1 MSLFPIVDG
10 RARFDASSN
19 ADSDR
24 YSAGIRFTQEGA
36 ARSMTSAGTF
46 FNQGIP
52 MSESGQV
59 ALVDASSGLPV
70 NVVWLSGLP
79 ISNDR
84 VCISNKPVSVVSSG
98 IPYDSAGAV
107 AATVAPITTN
117 ATLDLVFAGVSNDLL
132 NPTSYTLT
140 TDFITPQYQVG
151 AQYTVWDNGLVQK
164 NFADIVTFTRA
175 STATYFNSAGTLTSA
190 AVDEPRFDYNPSTLA
205 AQGLL
210 IEESR
215 TNSIRNNTMVGA
227 VAGTPGTLPTNWGV
241 SGLGTLT
248 REIVGTG
255 TANGITYIDV
265 RFSGT
270 TSTTTL
276 SVNFDGSN
284 LIAAANGQT
293 WAQSI
298 WTAVVAGST
307 ANITTNQNT
316 ANLFDSGGVFL
327 ANISYAT
334 PVFNTT
340 SVLTRSSSVGT
351 ISTVGTAFIR
361 PILALAFASGV
372 AIDITL
378 RIGLPQLELG
388 AFATSVI
395 PTTTTALTR
404 SADVASVNTL
414 SPWYNAT
421 AGTLYAEWVARLGVD
436 QQAFGLVNVGD
447 GVRVRKRSTD
457 QYGLVVRDPTN
468 RDLALNASPA
478 ITEGQ
483 IIKVAGAYAIND
495 LALSGGGQSPATGST
510 YSVVTATTAFI
521 GGNVSA
527 GATYV
532 NGHLRRITY
541 YPRRLTN
548 DDLQTI
554 TT

>member
-1 MSLFPIVDG
+1 
-10 RARFDASSN
+10 
-19 ADSDR
+19 
-24 YSAGIRFTQEGA
+24 
-36 ARSMTSAGTF
+36 
-46 FNQGIP
+46 
-52 MSESGQV
+52 
-59 ALVDASSGLPV
+59 
-70 NVVWLSGLP
+70 
-79 ISNDR
+79 
-84 VCISNKPVSVVSSG
+84 
-98 IPYDSAGAV
+98 
-107 AATVAPITTN
+107 VAP
-117 ATLDLVFAGVSNDLL
+117 
-132 NPTSYTLT
+132 
-140 TDFITPQYQVG
+140 QYEIG
-151 AQYTVWDNGLVQK
+151 AQYAIWDDSGLVQK

-175 STATYFNSAGTLTSA
+175 STATYFNASGTLTTA
-190 AVDEPRFDYNPSTLA
+190 ATDTPRFDYDPVTLA

-227 VAGTPGTLPTNWGV
+227 AAGTPGTLPTNWVVTGA
-241 SGLGTLT
+241 GLGTLT
-248 REIVGTG
+248 QTVVGTG
-255 TANGITYIDV
+255 TANGINYVDIKIA
-265 RFSGT
+265 GT
-270 TSTTTL
+270 TSTTGVVYACEPSTGGI
-276 SVNFDGSN
+276 SASS
-284 LIAAANGQT
+284 GQT
-293 WAQSI
+293 WTGSTY
-298 WTAVVAGST
+298 TALVAGSLT
-307 ANITTNQNT
+307 NITAINAVRLTGRTSGGAASADSGTSGDNKASLTSTLQRFTSTVTLADATT
-316 ANLFDSGGVFL
+316 ANLQPGV
-327 ANISYAT
+327 
-334 PVFNTT
+334 
-340 SVLTRSSSVGT
+340 SVSFS
-351 ISTVGTAFIR
+351 
-361 PILALAFASGV
+361 SGV

-395 PTTTTALTR
+395 PTVNAFALGVTR
-404 SADVASVNTL
+404 EKDVASVNTL

-510 YSVVTATTAFI
+510 YSVVTATSAFI

-532 NGHLRRITY
+532 NGHIRRITY
-541 YPRRLTN
+541 YPRRLSN
-548 DDLQTI
+548 ADLQTI